1 LPRAA
6 RKRKGLDA
14 LPVPLSTRPMEARL
28 VAELAREPGWQ
39 LKPKWD
45 SFRCLAFR
53 AGDEVELRAKSRR
66 SRVTSPKYQDGDGV
80 VSHASPS
87 GVIAILFAAAR
98 VAPGS
103 LNVSVW
109 IGTNP
114 YFGPRWRHRD
124 RIDAREFVAIVYSVA

>member
-1 LPRAA
+1 M
-6 RKRKGLDA
+6 GQFSMSG
-14 LPVPLSTRPMEARL
+14 VS
-28 VAELAREPGWQ
+28 
-39 LKPKWD
+39 
-45 SFRCLAFR
+45 
-53 AGDEVELRAKSRR
+53 SRR
-66 SRVTSPKYQDGDGV
+66 RGRAQGQIETLSRYFPEVPDGDGV
-80 VSHASPS
+80 VSHASSS

-124 RIDAREFVAIVYSVA
+124 RIDAREFRAIGNSGI